1 MQNVNKLN
9 LIKWKLYTLLFLK
22 NRFNQ
27 IGNHTIVFDPMR
39 IDNPHSI
46 SLHDNIFISNGSWLI
61 GNSNKKETLIVHDGV
76 NVGNHVHI
84 VALSC
89 VEIEKSVLI
98 ADKVFITDSTHTYE
112 NINFPIKDQC
122 MKEVAKVIIGEGS
135 WIGEN
140 VCVLGCSIG
149 RHCVIGAGTIV
160 THDIPDY
167 SVAVG
172 NPAQVIKKYD
182 LKKEKWINC
191 K

>member
-27 IGNHTIVFDPMR
+27 IGNHTIVFNPMR
-39 IDNPHSI
+39 IDQPDSI

-76 NVGNHVHI
+76 NIGNHVHI

-122 MKEVAKVIIGEGS
+122 MKELAKVIIGEGS